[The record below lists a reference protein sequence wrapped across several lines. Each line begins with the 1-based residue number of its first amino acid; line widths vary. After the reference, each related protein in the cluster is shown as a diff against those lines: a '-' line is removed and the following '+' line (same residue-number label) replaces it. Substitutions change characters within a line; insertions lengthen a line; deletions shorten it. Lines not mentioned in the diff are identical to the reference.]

1 MNPGVQ
7 PEKAN
12 KLAKEQT
19 KQGSQMAGKQ
29 MKWKD
34 KDIKKKQYTAV
45 TVLKGHNS
53 NSIQTFMGIVYIA

>member
-12 KLAKEQT
+12 NWPKNKT

-34 KDIKKKQYTAV
+34 KDIKKNNTQ
-45 TVLKGHNS
+45 
-53 NSIQTFMGIVYIA
+53 Q

>member
-1 MNPGVQ
+1 
-7 PEKAN
+7 
-12 KLAKEQT
+12 
-19 KQGSQMAGKQ
+19 MAGKQ

-45 TVLKGHNS
+45 TILKGHNS